1 VYFLVRL
8 RYTKSPTEYTG
19 PESYVN
25 KKMEDQSID
34 YFPINQAFVLK
45 EREKMEDSEKA
56 KLAEDV
62 EKTKAAIQ
70 VRVTL
75 N

>member
-1 VYFLVRL
+1 
-8 RYTKSPTEYTG
+8 
-19 PESYVN
+19 
-25 KKMEDQSID
+25 MEDQSID

-45 EREKMEDSEKA
+45 EREKMEASENA